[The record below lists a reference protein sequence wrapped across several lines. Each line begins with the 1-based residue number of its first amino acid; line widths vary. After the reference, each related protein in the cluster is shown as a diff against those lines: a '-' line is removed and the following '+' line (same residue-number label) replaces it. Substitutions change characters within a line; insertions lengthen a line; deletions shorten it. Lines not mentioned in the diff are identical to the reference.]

1 VQDQLIEL
9 EKRVQGLM
17 PGDRRRLLAR
27 LYGLARGPAKDN
39 GGLGEF
45 EEQLAQ
51 AEGRVAQRRSRLPK
65 ISYPDDLPVSQRR
78 EEIAKAISENQV
90 VVICGETG
98 SGKTTQLP
106 KICLELGRGA
116 AGMIGHTQPR
126 RIAARS
132 VAQRIAEEVG
142 TRLGDVV
149 GYKVR
154 FGDKTG
160 PGTFVKVMTDGILLA
175 ETQGD
180 RNLDAYD
187 TLIIDEAH
195 ERSLNIDFLLGYV
208 RTLLLR
214 RKDLKVIITSATIDP
229 QRFAEHFS
237 AAPGFRPVQDAG
249 NVGAHGDLGSSAPGG
264 SPVPRPAP
272 ILMVSGRTYPVEVLY
287 RPPPAHEELDE
298 LDDDMQRAILHAVD
312 EAASYGDG
320 DILVF
325 LSGER
330 EIRETAELLRKH
342 HVPGAPSTAILPLF
356 AKLSA
361 EEQMRVFQAHEG
373 RRIVLATNVA
383 ETSLTVPGIRYVVDV
398 GFARINRYAPRTKVQ
413 RLEIEPIS
421 RASADQRKGRCG
433 RLGPGVCVRL
443 YTEADYLAR
452 PHFTDPEI
460 VRANLASVILQM
472 ESLKLGAVDRFP
484 FLDPPNPQAV
494 KDGYET
500 LHELGAMDEKRQLQ
514 PMGRELAKLP
524 IDPRIGRMVL
534 ASRKEGCLEDV
545 LVIASALSVQDPR
558 DRPMEKADQADQAH
572 GGFKDPQSD
581 FASYLKLWSA
591 YREQKRHLS
600 GSKLRRWCKENFL
613 SFVRLREWEDIHHQL
628 AELVVGMQEITP
640 AGAPREGG
648 RGQDARTQD
657 RPGAGGRGVVS
668 KRQPKGAVR
677 AGSPRPPRR
686 DGREG
691 ATATVDSAQEDAE
704 RQRRYNSI
712 HRALLTGLLGNVGVK
727 TETGEYAAGRNVKF
741 NIFPGSSLFR
751 AGPKWVMAAE
761 LVRTTKLYARTV
773 AGILPEWIE
782 ELGAHLVKRT
792 YSEPHWSRQAG
803 RVLAYERVTING
815 LELVA
820 RRRVHYGPIDP
831 AASREI
837 FVHHALVEGDMES
850 RAPFYTHNL
859 GLVAQV
865 RELEVRTRKNTLLA
879 DLSHRFAFYD
889 ARVPK
894 EVITAGAFERWR
906 FEETKKNPRLL
917 FMSLQDLVAAD
928 ATLPSKEQF
937 PDEIDAGPVVLPLV
951 YRLEPGHEADGVTV
965 RVPVEALGQL
975 SPERFAW
982 LVPGHVKEKVETIVR
997 GLSKDFRRILPPA
1010 SALAS
1015 KCMEGLRFA
1024 EGSLI
1029 EQLRTCILKA
1039 TTVDVPKEALV
1050 QVPVPPYLLM
1060 RFEVIGA
1067 DGQVMAAGRDLSAIK
1082 AQLRQE
1088 LKSGLLASEKGFT
1101 REGIKHWDFG
1111 DLPERVEIDRFGVA
1125 FAAFPGIV
1133 DQKASVALKLFDTFD
1148 AATVA
1153 TRAGTRR
1160 LFMFEAAEPLKR
1172 HTGYLPGLE
1181 KMALQYATLGSAQQ
1195 MKGYVQELIADRAF
1209 IGDQLPVRS
1218 EKEFAFRVG
1227 VGIDRLGAAVEEVT
1241 ALAAAVLAGFQQV
1254 QFAVAQ
1260 AKAPALAAGVN
1271 DIREQLGALTPSD
1284 FLISTPYQWLRH
1296 FPRYFQAIQLRLQ
1309 KMPGSGLAR
1318 DARNMAEIT
1327 PLWRGYF
1334 ELEKRKKELA
1344 LNETRIVEY
1353 RWMVEEM
1360 RVSLFAQELR
1370 TAVPVSIKRIQEL
1383 WAEIVKGAGA

>member
-1 VQDQLIEL
+1 VQDDLIQL
-9 EKRVQGLM
+9 EKRVQACM
-17 PGDRRRLLAR
+17 PWDKRRLLTR
-27 LYGLARGPAKDN
+27 LYALARQPAGKAD
-39 GGLGEF
+39 GQLDVFMGELAAA
-45 EEQLAQ
+45 EQ
-51 AEGRVAQRRSRLPK
+51 RVAQRRSHVPK
-65 ISYPDDLPVSQRR
+65 IVYPDDLPVSQRR

-106 KICLELGRGA
+106 KICLELGRGV

-132 VAQRIAEEVG
+132 VAQRIAEEIG
-142 TRLGDVV
+142 TRLGDLV

-154 FGDKTG
+154 FGDKTS
-160 PGTFVKVMTDGILLA
+160 PGTFIKVMTDGILLA
-175 ETQGD
+175 ETQHD
-180 RNLDAYD
+180 RNLDQYD

-195 ERSLNIDFLLGYV
+195 ERSLNIDFLLGYIK
-208 RTLLLR
+208 TLLLR

-229 QRFAEHFS
+229 QRFAEHFAA
-237 AAPGFRPVQDAG
+237 AAPGLRPVQNSESERG
-249 NVGAHGDLGSSAPGG
+249 QEGETTSTPGG
-264 SPVPRPAP
+264 SPVPRP

-342 HVPGAPSTAILPLF
+342 HVPGAPSTAILPLY

-361 EEQMRVFQAHEG
+361 EEQMRVFQPHAG
-373 RRIVLATNVA
+373 RRIVLSTNVA
-383 ETSLTVPGIRYVVDV
+383 ETSLTVPGIRFVVDV

-421 RASADQRKGRCG
+421 LASADQRKGRCG

-443 YTEADYLAR
+443 YTEQDYQQR
-452 PHFTDPEI
+452 PQFTDPEI

-472 ESLKLGAVDRFP
+472 ESLRLGAVDRFP
-484 FLDPPNPQAV
+484 FLDPPSPQAI

-500 LHELGAMDEKRQLQ
+500 LHELGAMDEKRNLQ
-514 PMGRELAKLP
+514 PIGRELAKLP

-534 ASRKEGCLEDV
+534 ASRRENCLDEGLI
-545 LVIASALSVQDPR
+545 IAAALSVQDPR

-572 GGFKDPQSD
+572 AQFKDPTSD
-581 FASYLKLWSA
+581 FLTYLRLWQA
-591 YREQKRHLS
+591 YRDQKRHLS
-600 GSKLRRWCKENFL
+600 GSKLRRWCKDNFL
-613 SFVRLREWEDIHHQL
+613 SFVRLREWEDIHNQL
-628 AELVVGMQEITP
+628 SELVEGMASP
-640 AGAPREGG
+640 PPPRGEG
-648 RGQDARTQD
+648 RGGVGERTSPRHHRGD
-657 RPGAGGRGVVS
+657 RRPQAN
-668 KRQPKGAVR
+668 R
-677 AGSPRPPRR
+677 AGSPTPRP
-686 DGREG
+686 RERNDPHSKRNG
-691 ATATVDSAQEDAE
+691 QSESGDDPGLQELH
-704 RQRRYNSI
+704 NHI
-712 HRALLTGLLGNVGVK
+712 HRALLTGLLGNIGVK

-741 NIFPGSSLFR
+741 NIFPGSTLFK
-751 AGPKWVMAAE
+751 AGPRWVMSAE

-773 AGILPEWIE
+773 APILPEWIE
-782 ELGAHLVKRT
+782 ELGAHLLKRT

-831 AASREI
+831 DASREI
-837 FVHHALVEGDMES
+837 FIHHALVEGDLET
-850 RAPFYTHNL
+850 RAAFFSHNM
-859 GLVAQV
+859 GLL
-865 RELEVRTRKNTLLA
+865 EEIKDLEVRTRRTTLLA
-879 DLSHRFAFYD
+879 DANQRFFFYD
-889 ARVPK
+889 SRVPK
-894 EVITAGAFERWR
+894 EIITAGAFEHWR
-906 FEETKKNPRLL
+906 FAETKKNPRLL
-917 FMSLQDLVAAD
+917 FMSLQDLIAPD
-928 ATLPSKEQF
+928 ATLPTKDQF
-937 PDEIDAGPVVLPLV
+937 PDEIDAGPVVLPLT
-951 YRLEPGHEADGVTV
+951 YRFESGHEADGVTV

-982 LVPGHVKEKVETIVR
+982 LIPGHLKEKVETIVR
-997 GLSKDFRRILPPA
+997 GLPKEFRRILPPA
-1010 SALAS
+1010 SALAQ
-1015 KCMEGLRFA
+1015 KCVESLKFA
-1024 EGSLI
+1024 QGSLI
-1029 EQLRTCILKA
+1029 DQLRACILQA
-1039 TTVDVPKEALV
+1039 TTVDVPREGLA
-1050 QVPVPPYLLM
+1050 QVPVPSYLLM
-1060 RFEVIGA
+1060 RFEVIGE
-1067 DGQVMAAGRDLSAIK
+1067 DGKVIAAGRDLSAIK

-1088 LKSGLLASEKGFT
+1088 LKSGLLASEKTYT

-1133 DQKASVALKLFDTFD
+1133 DQKTSVALKLFDTFD
-1148 AATVA
+1148 AAQAA

-1160 LFMFEAAEPLKR
+1160 LFMFEAADALKR

-1195 MKGYVQELIADRAF
+1195 LRALVQELIADRSF

-1218 EKEFAFRVG
+1218 EKEFAFRVN
-1227 VGIDRLGAAVEEVT
+1227 VGIDRLGPAVEEVT
-1241 ALAAAVLAGFQQV
+1241 ALLASILTGFQQV
-1254 QFAVAQ
+1254 QFALAQ
-1260 AKAPALAAGVN
+1260 AKAPALANGVN
-1271 DIREQLGALTPSD
+1271 DIRDQLGALTPTD

-1296 FPRYFQAIQLRLQ
+1296 FPRYFQAILLRLQ
-1309 KMPGSGLAR
+1309 KMSGPGMPR
-1318 DARNMAEIT
+1318 DAKNTAEIA
-1327 PLWRGYF
+1327 PLWRGYH
-1334 ELEKRKKELA
+1334 ELEKRKKELG
-1344 LNETRIVEY
+1344 LSEPRIIEY

-1370 TAVPVSIKRIQEL
+1370 TAVPVSVKRIQDI
-1383 WAEIVKGAGA
+1383 WSAIVKGAAA